1 MIPMGELILFDG
13 KPIKEGFPVRSLFYG
28 EGLFESFRWRGRPP
42 VFLAKHLERMNNGA
56 EALGIPFPQVGD
68 IEWAIEKT
76 VLDSQISDAYV
87 KICLLSHGSSVF
99 YENPNGTSILVVVRQ
114 YQFPDELIKAQ
125 ISSFRRNSTSP
136 ILGMKSLN
144 YLENILARRNA
155 RGLGFD
161 EAIFLNENGEIT
173 EGSANNIF
181 WLEDGILFTPSLE
194 CGLLSG
200 IIRGVVIDIARELGI
215 GIEEGRFGLD
225 NLASSEGVFFTNS
238 LAGAVLIS
246 EIDDFE
252 LPSDSKDFKRIK
264 TILFEKLV
272 W

>member
-1 MIPMGELILFDG
+1 MPIGELILFDG
-13 KPIKEGFPVRSLFYG
+13 KPIKESFPVRSLFYG
-28 EGLFESFRWRGRPP
+28 EGLFETFRWRGKSP
-42 VFLAKHLERMNNGA
+42 VFLAKHLERMKNGA
-56 EALGIPFPQVGD
+56 EALRIPFSQVGD
-68 IEWAIEKT
+68 IERAIEKT
-76 VLDSQISDAYV
+76 VLDSQVSDAYV

-99 YENPNGTSILVVVRQ
+99 YENPNGGSILVVVRQ
-114 YQFPDELIKAQ
+114 YQFPNELIKAH

-215 GIEEGRFGLD
+215 GIEEGRFSLD
-225 NLASSEGVFFTNS
+225 NLTSSEGVFFTNS
-238 LAGAVLIS
+238 LAGAVLVS
-246 EIDDFE
+246 QIDDFE
-252 LPSDSKDFKRIK
+252 LLSNSQDFKRIK
-264 TILFEKLV
+264 AILFEKLV